1 MGSLPP
7 SLVLMT
13 GVEGGDFPCG
23 RQLTGVM
30 GGVGGVEGGCNGSA
44 RFLLVARG
52 FQVLVHGSWY
62 KYFCFLGHCIIP

>member
-1 MGSLPP
+1 MLEKNFYMGSLPP

-30 GGVGGVEGGCNGSA
+30 GGWGGWRGDAMVLLASYWLRGVF
-44 RFLLVARG
+44 RF
-52 FQVLVHGSWY
+52 
-62 KYFCFLGHCIIP
+62 